1 MAERFAKGIGE
12 NSNIVANNPR
22 KFYDTTGQA
31 IGYIVNY
38 NLENKP
44 YGYVVFDTTC
54 ESLISEY

>member
-31 IGYIVNY
+31 ILY
-38 NLENKP
+38 
-44 YGYVVFDTTC
+44 
-54 ESLISEY
+54 ISEVFAFSLNTFASL